1 MTITLSQS
9 SNSLD
14 RDLTS
19 KAEEQD
25 MSNAQQAAAFSGTF
39 ERSGRQSPGISE
51 GLRVVSMWS
60 LLGLTVSALAI
71 ASGFGA
77 ELGQILLIAG

>member
-1 MTITLSQS
+1 
-9 SNSLD
+9 
-14 RDLTS
+14 
-19 KAEEQD
+19 
-25 MSNAQQAAAFSGTF
+25 MSNAQQALTISGAF
-39 ERSGRQSPGISE
+39 ERFDRQDARIPA